1 MGILNSDEFAYQLDE
16 FLASPRGLQ
25 LALATQWQSINP
37 MLEVY
42 LMLHVIFYFIAVQIT
57 QAQKSS
63 KHLHKIAADVIRLVK
78 IRTGGAEPSPDNVSP
93 LIVQLKFLQ
102 GFVKSGFGNFFTM
115 SCQED
120 PRVGLPGSYPASF
133 LSYVT

>member
-1 MGILNSDEFAYQLDE
+1 
-16 FLASPRGLQ
+16 
-25 LALATQWQSINP
+25 

-78 IRTGGAEPSPDNVSP
+78 IRTGGAEPSPDNVLP

-115 SCQED
+115 SCRED
-120 PRVGLPGSYPASF
+120 PRVGLPGYISGKFVERCY
-133 LSYVT
+133 LMKEWILQ